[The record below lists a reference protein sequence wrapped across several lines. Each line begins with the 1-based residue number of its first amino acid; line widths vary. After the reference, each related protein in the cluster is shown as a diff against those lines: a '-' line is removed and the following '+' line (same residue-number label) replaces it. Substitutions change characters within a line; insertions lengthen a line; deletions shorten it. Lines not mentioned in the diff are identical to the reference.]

1 MTKDGL
7 YDSICKLSAR
17 GTVGKQK
24 MKKFERICKKF
35 LTKGSIYAKITKLP
49 AGAAREKIRSK
60 KFEKT

>member
-1 MTKDGL
+1 
-7 YDSICKLSAR
+7 
-17 GTVGKQK
+17 

-35 LTKGSIYAKITKLP
+35 LTKGSIYAKITELP